1 MPAARFHCGGRQVR
15 PTVVLAGIAGK
26 RRELGIFTHLPGPV
40 AFEELVEARGVTG
53 AKNRRGETEPCHKN
67 FAVGGYHKVLSQY
80 DLIVIGSGP
89 AGQRAAIQGAK
100 SGKKVALVE
109 RREVI
114 GGVCINT
121 GTIPSKTMREAVLH
135 LSGYNYQ
142 NIYGVS
148 YRVKEKITMADLAFR
163 VQHVIKTEIDV
174 TQAQLSRNG
183 IEVLNG
189 VASFKSPTSVLVTGA
204 RGATE
209 VSGDTIVIG
218 TGTKPS
224 ASAKVPVNGQ
234 TIVNS
239 DQLLDMQ
246 TLPRTLIVVG
256 GGVIGVEYTC
266 MFATLGV
273 RVTLIEKRPRLL
285 EFADQE
291 IVEALSYH
299 LRDHRVTM
307 RLNEEVE
314 SVEETATGGPVIA
327 FLESKKKVTGDS
339 LLYAV
344 GRQGNVDE
352 LNLQA
357 AGIEADSRGRIAVNE
372 HYQTKQ
378 PNIYAVGDVIGFP
391 SLASVSMEQ
400 GRIAVA
406 HAFHKPISSNPSYFP
421 FGIYTIPEI
430 SFIGKTEE
438 QLTDE
443 DVPYEVGVA
452 YYREIARGQIRGDTT
467 GRLKLIFHRDTLE
480 LLGVHIIGEGASELL
495 HIGQAV
501 MILKGKV
508 DYFVDT
514 VFNYPTLAE
523 CYKAAAF
530 NGLNKLTRS

>member
-1 MPAARFHCGGRQVR
+1 MP
-15 PTVVLAGIAGK
+15 
-26 RRELGIFTHLPGPV
+26 
-40 AFEELVEARGVTG
+40 
-53 AKNRRGETEPCHKN
+53 
-67 FAVGGYHKVLSQY
+67 QY

-100 SGKKVALVE
+100 SGKRVALVE
-109 RREVI
+109 QREVI
-114 GGVCINT
+114 GGVSINS

-174 TQAQLSRNG
+174 TQAQLARNG
-183 IEVLNG
+183 IEVVTG
-189 VASFKSPTSVLVTGA
+189 TASFKNPTTILVTSS
-204 RGATE
+204 RG
-209 VSGDTIVIG
+209 SGEITANNIVIA
-218 TGTKPS
+218 TGTKP
-224 ASAKVPVNGQ
+224 ASSPKVPINAR
-234 TIVNS
+234 TIINS
-239 DQLLDMQ
+239 DQILEMPSI
-246 TLPRTLIVVG
+246 PRTMIVVG

-285 EFADQE
+285 EFADSE

-307 RLNEEVE
+307 RLNEEVQ
-314 SVEETATGGPVIA
+314 SVEEATGGTGQNVVA
-327 FLESKKKVTGDS
+327 YLESNKKVPADA

-344 GRQGNVDE
+344 GRQGNVNE
-352 LNLQA
+352 LNLEA
-357 AGIEADSRGRIAVNE
+357 AGLTADTRGRIAVNE
-372 HYQTKQ
+372 FYQTSQ
-378 PNIYAVGDVIGFP
+378 PNIYAAGDVIGFP

-400 GRIAVA
+400 GRIAAA
-406 HAFHKPISSNPSYFP
+406 HAFDKPASSNPSYFP

-501 MILKGKV
+501 LILKGKV

-530 NGLNKLTRS
+530 NGLNKLSHS

>member
-1 MPAARFHCGGRQVR
+1 MAH
-15 PTVVLAGIAGK
+15 
-26 RRELGIFTHLPGPV
+26 
-40 AFEELVEARGVTG
+40 
-53 AKNRRGETEPCHKN
+53 
-67 FAVGGYHKVLSQY
+67 Y

-100 SGKKVALVE
+100 SGKRVTLVE

-163 VQHVIKTEIDV
+163 IQHVIKTEIDV
-174 TQAQLSRNG
+174 TQAQLARNG
-183 IEVLNG
+183 IEVMTG
-189 VASFKSPTSVLVTGA
+189 VASFSDPKTIEVTNS
-204 RGATE
+204 RGVVELTAD
-209 VSGDTIVIG
+209 VIVIA
-218 TGTKPS
+218 TGTKP
-224 ASAKVPVNGQ
+224 ASSPKVPINSR
-234 TIVNS
+234 TIINS
-239 DQLLDMQ
+239 DQILDM
-246 TLPRTLIVVG
+246 PSIPKTLIVVG

-285 EFADQE
+285 EFADAE
-291 IVEALSYH
+291 IIEALSYH

-307 RLNEEVE
+307 RLNEGVQ
-314 SVEETATGGPVIA
+314 SVEETGGGTGVVA
-327 FLESKKKVTGDS
+327 NLESNKKVIGDA

-352 LNLQA
+352 LNLAA
-357 AGIEADSRGRIAVNE
+357 AGLESDSRGRIQVDEN
-372 HYQTKQ
+372 YRTTQ
-378 PNIYAVGDVIGFP
+378 PHIYAVGDVIGFP

-406 HAFHKPISSNPSYFP
+406 HAYNRPISSNPSYFP

-438 QLTDE
+438 QLTEE

-452 YYREIARGQIRGDTT
+452 YYREMARGQIRGDTT
-467 GRLKLIFHRDTLE
+467 GRLKLIFHRETLD

-501 MILKGKV
+501 LILKGKV

-530 NGLNKLTRS
+530 NGLNKLT

>member
-1 MPAARFHCGGRQVR
+1 M
-15 PTVVLAGIAGK
+15 
-26 RRELGIFTHLPGPV
+26 
-40 AFEELVEARGVTG
+40 
-53 AKNRRGETEPCHKN
+53 
-67 FAVGGYHKVLSQY
+67 SQY
-80 DLIVIGSGP
+80 DLVVIGSGP

-100 SGKKVALVE
+100 SGKRVALVE
-109 RREVI
+109 QREVI

-163 VQHVIKTEIDV
+163 VQHVIKTEVDV
-174 TQAQLSRNG
+174 TQAQLARNG
-183 IEVLNG
+183 IEVLTG
-189 VASFKSPTSVLVTGA
+189 VASFKSPTEIQITGS
-204 RGATE
+204 RGASSITA
-209 VSGDTIVIG
+209 DKIVIG
-218 TGTKPS
+218 TGTKPAS
-224 ASAKVPVNGQ
+224 SAKVPINAR
-234 TIVNS
+234 TIINS
-239 DQLLDMQ
+239 DQILDMPSI
-246 TLPRTLIVVG
+246 PRTLIVVG

-285 EFADQE
+285 EFADSE

-307 RLNEEVE
+307 RLNEEVHG
-314 SVEETATGGPVIA
+314 VEETTTGSGPGVVA
-327 FLESKKKVTGDS
+327 YLESNKKVPADA

-352 LNLQA
+352 LNLAA
-357 AGIEADSRGRIAVNE
+357 AGLTADPRGRMTVNE
-372 HYQTKQ
+372 NYQTVQ

-406 HAFHKPISSNPSYFP
+406 HAFGRPFSSNPSYFP

-467 GRLKLIFHRDTLE
+467 GRLKLIFHRDTLD

-501 MILKGKV
+501 LILKGKV

-530 NGLNKLTRS
+530 NGLNKLSRT

>member
-1 MPAARFHCGGRQVR
+1 M
-15 PTVVLAGIAGK
+15 
-26 RRELGIFTHLPGPV
+26 
-40 AFEELVEARGVTG
+40 
-53 AKNRRGETEPCHKN
+53 
-67 FAVGGYHKVLSQY
+67 SQY
-80 DLIVIGSGP
+80 DLVVIGSGP

-100 SGKKVALVE
+100 TGKRVALVE
-109 RREVI
+109 QREVI

-174 TQAQLSRNG
+174 TQAQLARNG
-183 IEVLNG
+183 IEVLTG
-189 VASFKSPTSVLVTGA
+189 VASFKGPTTVQVTNS
-204 RGATE
+204 RGSSDIHAE
-209 VSGDTIVIG
+209 KIVIG
-218 TGTKPS
+218 TGTKP
-224 ASAKVPVNGQ
+224 ASSPKVPINAR
-234 TIVNS
+234 TIINS
-239 DQLLDMQ
+239 DQILEMPSI
-246 TLPRTLIVVG
+246 PRALIVVG

-285 EFADQE
+285 EFADAE

-307 RLNEEVE
+307 RLNEEVQ
-314 SVEETATGGPVIA
+314 SVEETSGSAGATSGVLA
-327 FLESKKKVTGDS
+327 HLESNKKVPGDA

-352 LNLQA
+352 LNLAA
-357 AGIEADSRGRIAVNE
+357 AGITSDARGRIAVNE
-372 HYQTKQ
+372 HYQTAQ

-406 HAFHKPISSNPSYFP
+406 HAFDKPVSSNPSYFP

-467 GRLKLIFHRDTLE
+467 GRLKLIFHRETLE
-480 LLGVHIIGEGASELL
+480 ILGVHIIGEGASELL

-501 MILKGKV
+501 LILKGKV

-530 NGLNKLTRS
+530 NGLNKLTRP